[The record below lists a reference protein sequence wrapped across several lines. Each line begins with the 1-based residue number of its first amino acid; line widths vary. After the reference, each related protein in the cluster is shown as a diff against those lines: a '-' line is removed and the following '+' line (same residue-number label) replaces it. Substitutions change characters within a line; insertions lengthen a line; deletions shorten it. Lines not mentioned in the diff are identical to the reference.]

1 MEMEPVSRH
10 LGDYRL
16 KYKNPYD
23 YSLFVSTFLHKNVV
37 SDFRYRK
44 NMPYFGKDDE
54 MIDGLKII
62 SLDTKNLKNILQN
75 QMFYSKLYRIF
86 EKYHQ
91 QDLTVSIQSWQQN
104 LIEEATGSYLIK

>member
-1 MEMEPVSRH
+1 
-10 LGDYRL
+10 
-16 KYKNPYD
+16 
-23 YSLFVSTFLHKNVV
+23 
-37 SDFRYRK
+37 
-44 NMPYFGKDDE
+44 MPYFGKDDE
-54 MIDGLKII
+54 VIDGLKII

-104 LIEEATGSYLIK
+104 LIKEATGLYQVK